1 MTTQLPP
8 RERTDADIAYKL
20 GYPEVLFEEA
30 RRRRRRRW
38 MAGSAVVTAMVIA
51 GALIGMAGG
60 GGHGPGATA
69 NGHPSG
75 SGSGSTSGHVT
86 SSRLFPGV
94 PTSSGLFYT
103 GPGASCPL
111 VPRNRYLPAWS
122 GCVSEMVADVF
133 GDGRQDLV
141 LSYSRLSH
149 KALGGLP
156 PRSREPGQDS
166 RRYPAEQAMLR
177 IVSPD
182 GQMITTP
189 IRYRIAPTK
198 TFRGGLEKAYA
209 AALISV
215 AHVGSE
221 PGKQIFL
228 QIFHI
233 SSGSTAVAYSL
244 YQGHLISS
252 GALLGYGGDSGAQ
265 AGFQCVPGS
274 PPRVIQQTY
283 ELIRGIK
290 AIRNTVHIYGW
301 WNVTTTTY
309 AWHGPRLV
317 RLTQDTVKRRVL
329 PSDTAGVGCTKGI
342 T

>member
-1 MTTQLPP
+1 
-8 RERTDADIAYKL
+8 
-20 GYPEVLFEEA
+20 
-30 RRRRRRRW
+30 
-38 MAGSAVVTAMVIA
+38 
-51 GALIGMAGG
+51 
-60 GGHGPGATA
+60 
-69 NGHPSG
+69 
-75 SGSGSTSGHVT
+75 
-86 SSRLFPGV
+86 
-94 PTSSGLFYT
+94 
-103 GPGASCPL
+103 
-111 VPRNRYLPAWS
+111 
-122 GCVSEMVADVF
+122 VF

-182 GQMITTP
+182 GHMITTAIKYTTVP
-189 IRYRIAPTK
+189 VNGTPAELDRA
-198 TFRGGLEKAYA
+198 EA
-209 AALISV
+209 ASLISV
-215 AHVGSE
+215 AHVSND

-228 QIFHI
+228 QIYHI
-233 SSGSTAVAYSL
+233 SSGSTAVAYSV

-265 AGFQCVPGS
+265 AGFQCVAGN
-274 PPRVIQQTY
+274 PPRLIQHTY

-290 AIRNTVHIYGW
+290 AIGNTVHIYGW

-309 AWHGPRLV
+309 AWHGPRLA
-317 RLTQDTVKRRVL
+317 RLTQDTVKRRVI
-329 PSDTAGVGCTKGI
+329 PSDTAGAGCTKGI